1 MMEIAVDITNSTTD
15 DEIKTI
21 DADKDTDEC
30 HEEKLKFDLKETVA
44 QINENMGDVKTTE
57 ICNGLNDLQNLNN
70 MNIDINRD
78 YHNVNNN
85 NSVDDVDEDLPNA
98 TVNI

>member
-15 DEIKTI
+15 DNINTI
-21 DADKDTDEC
+21 DDENKDTDDC

-44 QINENMGDVKTTE
+44 KINENMGDVKTTE
-57 ICNGLNDLQNLNN
+57 ICNGLNDLQNLNH

-78 YHNVNNN
+78 YHNINNN
-85 NSVDDVDEDLPNA
+85 NSVDDDLPNS

>member
-15 DEIKTI
+15 DLIKTI
-21 DADKDTDEC
+21 DKDDDVTDDC
-30 HEEKLKFDLKETVA
+30 HGKKFKKFDLINETVA
-44 QINENMGDVKTTE
+44 KLNENKGEVKTTE
-57 ICNGLNDLQNLNN
+57 ICNGLNDLQNLNH

-78 YHNVNNN
+78 YHNINNN
-85 NSVDDVDEDLPNA
+85 NSVDGDLPNA